1 MENMND
7 NPSVDKMSP
16 LSLREIRNWLQMKL
30 KQISQSAGF
39 KIAGKYFKIL
49 LIILVSLVFIYL
61 FIFTLTPMAQNAV
74 IKNSLVEFQP
84 DSAYYAGKRPADA
97 YLKKIQ
103 QETENSERKMKRLLP
118 GRDYLIIN
126 TIENKIFLYSRDK
139 LIHEG
144 VCSTGSYILLKAGA
158 DQQWIFQTPKGM
170 FSIKGK
176 ITSPVWKKPDW
187 AFIEEGLPVPSANS
201 HLRFE
206 AGVLG
211 DYALS
216 LGDGYLIHGTLYQ
229 RFLGL
234 PVTHG
239 CVRLGDED
247 LEKVYRA
254 MHIGSKVYIF

>member
-1 MENMND
+1 MENLKE
-7 NPSVDKMSP
+7 SQ
-16 LSLREIRNWLQMKL
+16 LEEKL
-30 KQISQSAGF
+30 KPSFTKEIMDWLLIKLIRISKTAGYRL
-39 KIAGKYFKIL
+39 AGKFLKVL
-49 LIILVSLVFIYL
+49 LLILVSLVFIYL
-61 FIFTLTPMAQNAV
+61 FIFTLTPITERTIFN
-74 IKNSLVEFQP
+74 NSLVDFHP
-84 DSAYYAGKRPADA
+84 DSGYYAGKKPADA

-103 QETENSERKMKRLLP
+103 QEMESSERKMKRLLP

-126 TIENKIFLYSRDK
+126 TIENKIFLYSRNK

-176 ITSPVWKKPDW
+176 ISSPVWRKPDW
-187 AFIEEGLPVPSANS
+187 AFIEEGLPVPPANS